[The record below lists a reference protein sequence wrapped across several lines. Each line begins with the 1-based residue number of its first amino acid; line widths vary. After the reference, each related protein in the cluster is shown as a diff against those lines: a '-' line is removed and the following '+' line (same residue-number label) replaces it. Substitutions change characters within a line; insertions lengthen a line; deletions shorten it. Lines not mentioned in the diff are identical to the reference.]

1 MGILSWLTGN
11 SKSAEKAVD
20 GVVNGVDAMFFTAE
34 EKAAA
39 MQQAFAL
46 KIDFAKHTAFMSI
59 SRRVI
64 VCMVTALWG
73 VMVILLVAFG
83 LIFGK
88 DSSSFTLLFEVMKDI
103 VNPPFMIIVAFYF
116 MSQLASKA
124 RGKP

>member
-1 MGILSWLTGN
+1 MGLFSWLTGN
-11 SKSAEKAVD
+11 SSAAEKAVD
-20 GVVNGVDAMFFTAE
+20 GVVSGVDALFYTDE
-34 EKAAA
+34 EKANA
-39 MQQAFAL
+39 MQKAFAL

-73 VMVILLVAFG
+73 IMVILLVAFG
-83 LIFGK
+83 LMFGK
-88 DSSSFTLLFEVMKDI
+88 DSSSFNLLFEVMKDI